1 MVLVLQGKYHINT
14 IFIVKMI
21 NVYFCIT
28 DLLDELKM

>member
-1 MVLVLQGKYHINT
+1 MVLILQGKYHINT

-21 NVYFCIT
+21 NVYFYVT